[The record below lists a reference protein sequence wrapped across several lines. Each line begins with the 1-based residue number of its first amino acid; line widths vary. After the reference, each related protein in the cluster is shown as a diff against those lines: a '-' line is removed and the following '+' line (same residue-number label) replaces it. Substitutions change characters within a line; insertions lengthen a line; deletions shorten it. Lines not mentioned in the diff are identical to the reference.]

1 VISLLDVNVLVALF
15 DAAHV
20 HHETAH
26 EWFGRTHAEGWAT
39 CPLTENGFARV
50 VSSTAYPGRRT
61 TVADA
66 LDRLHQFR
74 QSDHHVFWADSL
86 SLCGTDL
93 VDPAHIA
100 GSKQI
105 TDTYLLALAVK
116 QNGTLATFD
125 RTIPLKAVAAAE
137 RRHLT
142 VLGRA

>member
-26 EWFGRTHAEGWAT
+26 EWFGRTHADGWAT

-50 VSSTAYPGRRT
+50 VSSAAYPGRRT

-66 LDRLHQFR
+66 LGRLHQFR
-74 QSDHHVFWADSL
+74 QSGHHVFWADTL
-86 SLCGTDL
+86 SLCGTNL
-93 VDPAHIA
+93 VDSAHIA

-105 TDTYLLALAVK
+105 TALAVK